1 MNNSQKILKMLSG
14 FIESGILTSKD
25 LKKELLTSLKFKKED
40 LVNKL
45 DLVKREELL
54 VLKKLNFPS
63 LVCHPTTLSL
73 TSYGLCA
80 ATQTISGNGGAGS
93 LLYSPLCPLYFGLR

>member
-54 VLKKLNFPS
+54 VLKKIIEKQQKEINS
-63 LVCHPTTLSL
+63 LKRNKKTRAVKKS
-73 TSYGLCA
+73 
-80 ATQTISGNGGAGS
+80 
-93 LLYSPLCPLYFGLR
+93 

>member
-1 MNNSQKILKMLSG
+1 MNNSEKILKMLSG
-14 FIESGILTSKD
+14 FIEAGILTSKD

-54 VLKKLNFPS
+54 VLKKIIEKQQKEINS
-63 LVCHPTTLSL
+63 LKRNKKTR
-73 TSYGLCA
+73 
-80 ATQTISGNGGAGS
+80 GAKKS
-93 LLYSPLCPLYFGLR
+93 

>member
-54 VLKKLNFPS
+54 VLKKIIEKQQKEINS
-63 LVCHPTTLSL
+63 LKRNKKTR
-73 TSYGLCA
+73 
-80 ATQTISGNGGAGS
+80 GAKKS
-93 LLYSPLCPLYFGLR
+93 

>member
-54 VLKKLNFPS
+54 VLKKIIEKQQKEINS
-63 LVCHPTTLSL
+63 LKRNKKTR
-73 TSYGLCA
+73 A
-80 ATQTISGNGGAGS
+80 AKKS
-93 LLYSPLCPLYFGLR
+93 

>member
-1 MNNSQKILKMLSG
+1 MNNSEKILKMLSG
-14 FIESGILTSKD
+14 FIEAGILTSKD

-54 VLKKLNFPS
+54 VLKKIIEKQQKEINS
-63 LVCHPTTLSL
+63 LKRNKKTR
-73 TSYGLCA
+73 A
-80 ATQTISGNGGAGS
+80 AKKS
-93 LLYSPLCPLYFGLR
+93 

>member
-1 MNNSQKILKMLSG
+1 MNNSEKILKMLSG
-14 FIESGILTSKD
+14 FIEAGILTSKD

-54 VLKKLNFPS
+54 VLKKIIEKQQKEINS
-63 LVCHPTTLSL
+63 LKKNKKTR
-73 TSYGLCA
+73 
-80 ATQTISGNGGAGS
+80 GAKKS
-93 LLYSPLCPLYFGLR
+93 

>member
-14 FIESGILTSKD
+14 FIEAGILTSKD

-54 VLKKLNFPS
+54 VLKKIIEKQQKEINS
-63 LVCHPTTLSL
+63 LKRNKKTR
-73 TSYGLCA
+73 A
-80 ATQTISGNGGAGS
+80 AKKS
-93 LLYSPLCPLYFGLR
+93 